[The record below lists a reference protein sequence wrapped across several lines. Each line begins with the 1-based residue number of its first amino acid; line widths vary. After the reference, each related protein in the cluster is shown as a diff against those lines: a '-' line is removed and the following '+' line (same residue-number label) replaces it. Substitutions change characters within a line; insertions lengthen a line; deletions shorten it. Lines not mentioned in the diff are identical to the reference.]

1 MADIRAIHPAVF
13 GILIILLLLVDRTIE
28 DFIESILFLLPLNAY
43 GICSAPLYGDQIH
56 ASIRSGVL
64 TQAWPTTA
72 GRQIHPI
79 FPVRFL
85 DRETAGT
92 QRAAT
97 EAASDWRPITS
108 FVLPM
113 IKTPISPHPL
123 DRARI
128 SPARMSAFLIAILVG
143 TLSAV
148 PAQAHHSFA
157 AMYDGT
163 KPVRLE
169 GVLSKIEWTNPHSYI
184 YVVVKNPDGTSTE
197 WAGEAAGPGALSRRG
212 FKKGSIK
219 IGDTII
225 IDGFLAKSGAKIV
238 DARRVTLP
246 DGTVVN
252 GGTAGDGGPGDP
264 IEAAAAG
271 AASPAPTADAASPAP
286 AAPPAPPANSQ

>member
-1 MADIRAIHPAVF
+1 
-13 GILIILLLLVDRTIE
+13 
-28 DFIESILFLLPLNAY
+28 
-43 GICSAPLYGDQIH
+43 
-56 ASIRSGVL
+56 
-64 TQAWPTTA
+64 
-72 GRQIHPI
+72 
-79 FPVRFL
+79 
-85 DRETAGT
+85 
-92 QRAAT
+92 
-97 EAASDWRPITS
+97 
-108 FVLPM
+108 M
-113 IKTPISPHPL
+113 IKTPIALRSL
-123 DRARI
+123 DRVAR
-128 SPARMSAFLIAILVG
+128 SHSRMSTLLIAILVAAS
-143 TLSAV
+143 TAA

-163 KPVRLE
+163 KPVRLV
-169 GVLSKIEWTNPHSYI
+169 GTLSKIEWTNPHSYI

-246 DGTVVN
+246 NGQIVN

-271 AASPAPTADAASPAP
+271 ASTPPPATDAANPGPSAPPAP
-286 AAPPAPPANSQ
+286 AANPQ

>member
-1 MADIRAIHPAVF
+1 MH
-13 GILIILLLLVDRTIE
+13 E
-28 DFIESILFLLPLNAY
+28 N
-43 GICSAPLYGDQIH
+43 
-56 ASIRSGVL
+56 
-64 TQAWPTTA
+64 PTSL
-72 GRQIHPI
+72 RL
-79 FPVRFL
+79 PVRA
-85 DRETAGT
+85 R
-92 QRAAT
+92 
-97 EAASDWRPITS
+97 TS
-108 FVLPM
+108 N
-113 IKTPISPHPL
+113 
-123 DRARI
+123 
-128 SPARMSAFLIAILVG
+128 ARMSAILIAVLVG
-143 TLSAV
+143 AFSAA

-264 IEAAAAG
+264 VEAAAAS
-271 AASPAPTADAASPAP
+271 AAAPAP
-286 AAPPAPPANSQ
+286 ATPTAPAANP